1 MFRTTLLICL
11 ALMLAACGGQT
22 APDGSALATNVASTL
37 EALASATA
45 AAASPTPLPTLA
57 LPTFTSSPA
66 PTNTPVAG
74 RINLATGATQ
84 AVVTGQVQANQTVEF
99 LAGAAQGQVM
109 IALLHTPNSS
119 AVLEIAGADGTML
132 LSAATGYTNYRSV
145 LPRTQD
151 YAFRVVGGNSTQDFT
166 LTVIFAV
173 PVQFASGADS
183 ATYNMRTVGGYPIT
197 YTVYAQSGQELQV
210 KVNTNPND
218 AALTIWGFDGN
229 VFARAQNGVTN
240 FSLSLPVTQYYII
253 EVVPQGG
260 REINFQVEIEVD
272 D

>member
-1 MFRTTLLICL
+1 MLRTTLLICL
-11 ALMLAACGGQT
+11 AFALAACGGQP
-22 APDGSALATNVASTL
+22 APDSHTLATNVASTL

-45 AAASPTPLPTLA
+45 AAASPTLPPTLA

-66 PTNTPVAG
+66 VTNTPQAG
-74 RINLATGATQ
+74 RINFASGATQ

-99 LAGAAQGQVM
+99 AAGASQSQIM

-119 AVLEIAGADGTML
+119 AVLEIVGVDNTLL
-132 LSAATGYTNYRSV
+132 LSAATRYTNYRSV

-151 YAFRVVGGNSTQDFT
+151 YKFRVVGGNSTQDFT
-166 LTVIFAV
+166 LTVIFAA
-173 PVQFASGADS
+173 PVRFASGQDS
-183 ATYNMRTVGGYPIT
+183 ATYSGRTVGGYPVT
-197 YTVYAQSGQELQV
+197 YALYAQSGQELKV
-210 KVNTNPND
+210 SVNTSPSD

-240 FSLSLPVTQYYII
+240 FNLSLPLAQYYIV

-260 REINFQVEIEVD
+260 REINYQVEIEVD